1 MLHIQENV
9 KLSGE
14 GFHSQQLRDIH
25 MSHKLSKIG
34 EKDGISL
41 PHSTRW

>member
-9 KLSGE
+9 KVSGE
-14 GFHSQQLRDIH
+14 GFHCQQLRDIP

-34 EKDGISL
+34 EKDGISKSAIQ
-41 PHSTRW
+41 H